1 MKVFLSFCF
10 CKIDTKTYLDKK
22 KKKQIDYYLI
32 IDNGYRNNT
41 SK

>member
-22 KKKQIDYYLI
+22 KRNKLI
-32 IDNGYRNNT
+32 IT
-41 SK
+41 

>member
-22 KKKQIDYYLI
+22 KKQIDYYLI